1 MHAYVHSKQEQTVFL
16 PGNLSIAF
24 NYKFRVDEIN
34 CVHVP
39 LSDSL
44 KTPLEN
50 TKEFDLNFYQN
61 RT

>member
-24 NYKFRVDEIN
+24 NYKFRVGKKN